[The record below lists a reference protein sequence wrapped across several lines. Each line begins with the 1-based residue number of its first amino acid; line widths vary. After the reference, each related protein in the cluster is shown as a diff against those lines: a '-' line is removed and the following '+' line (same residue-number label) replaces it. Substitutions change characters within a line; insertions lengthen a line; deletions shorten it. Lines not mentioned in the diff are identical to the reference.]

1 MDEMLELFK
10 GQLSYSDLFIGLTY
24 REANYIRGVRIERLK
39 KEREEIE
46 KERKAMESRQRR
58 ESILK

>member
-10 GQLSYSDLFIGLTY
+10 GQLSYSDLFRGLTY